1 MKVFYFVSLVC
12 NLILADSIL
21 KALSLSVQIY
31 VWAFEPAGSLLSKLS
46 FMCEVAFIIN
56 FMVIFFSCTPLAI
69 LVVKN
74 HRYHGLLFLCLNV
87 VAASLYFL
95 YWYMSKNMDIEALY
109 FETLYFLVSGIL
121 LSLVAHWSQM
131 TLGKRLLPERYG
143 GSAGGPAVRPATAPP
158 TGEGS
163 MEQSANHA
171 GNHLI

>member
-1 MKVFYFVSLVC
+1 MRFFYLVSLVC
-12 NLILADSIL
+12 NLILANSIL
-21 KALSLSVQIY
+21 KALLLSIEIY
-31 VWAFEPAGSLLSKLS
+31 VWAFGTDGSLLSTLVVIS
-46 FMCEVAFIIN
+46 EVLYIID
-56 FMVIFFSCTPLAI
+56 FQLIFFSCTPLAI

-74 HRYHGLLFLCLNV
+74 PRYHELLFLCLNV
-87 VAASLYFL
+87 GAASLYFWKYYNYASTDRL
-95 YWYMSKNMDIEALY
+95 V

-143 GSAGGPAVRPATAPP
+143 GSAGGPAVSPATAPP